1 MIIIL
6 LRQLSLNR
14 WLSLLLY
21 DGLNVFKNISES
33 GNIFPVI
40 RLSVAMK
47 VVVKWDKIKLVFG
60 NVPLLQPQKAKVLI

>member
-14 WLSLLLY
+14 WPSLLLY
-21 DGLNVFKNISES
+21 DGLNVCKIISEP

-40 RLSVAMK
+40 RLSVAME

-60 NVPLLQPQKAKVLI
+60 NVLLLQPQEAKVLI